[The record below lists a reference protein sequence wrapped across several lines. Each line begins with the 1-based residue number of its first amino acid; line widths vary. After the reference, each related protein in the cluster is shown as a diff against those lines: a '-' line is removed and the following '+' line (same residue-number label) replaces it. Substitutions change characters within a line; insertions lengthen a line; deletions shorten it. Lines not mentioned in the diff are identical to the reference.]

1 MGGVL
6 MDFPVVITRVNDLY
20 PLRISDLGSVNRKGL
35 SQTRVVLTFVA
46 DRELVPAFCAT
57 ATQHFSAVLCG
68 HAGPKAVGI
77 FPLSLVGLKGS
88 LHLGLHDPRL
98 VLAE

>member
-1 MGGVL
+1 
-6 MDFPVVITRVNDLY
+6 MDFPVVMTRVNDLY

-35 SQTRVVLTFVA
+35 PQTRVVLAFVA
-46 DRELVPAFCAT
+46 NREFMPAFGAT
-57 ATQHFSAVLCG
+57 SAQHFAAVLCG

-77 FPLSLVGLKGS
+77 FPLSFVGLKRS

-98 VLAE
+98 VLAL